1 MYLALGGVYHPLWA
15 AFPNNPTPRKLEGD
29 APPATR
35 GLTPALG
42 MATIRR
48 TRAYGS
54 AANRLPIHHISRGPY
69 GPGIRCWAL
78 PASLA
83 VTEGILVSFFSSA
96 Y

>member
-1 MYLALGGVYHPLWA
+1 M
-15 AFPNNPTPRKLEGD
+15 
-29 APPATR
+29 

-42 MATIRR
+42 KATIRR
-48 TRAYGS
+48 TRRPVGD
-54 AANRLPIHHISRGPY
+54 ANRPPIHHISRGPSE
-69 GPGIRCWAL
+69 PGIRCWAL